1 MKHEL
6 PASHVRLKRA
16 YEPAAPEDGVRVL
29 VDRIAVASAGIDQ
42 IVHNRA
48 RPPARRRHRD
58 RPGGYG
64 RGDAAQGRLRPRAA
78 ALRRRPRKAAV
89 ERFQALSGS
98 GDARGATGI
107 EGVVRAA
114 YQGRIELLTADEA
127 VWGSYDEAADE
138 VATGARFAETGQDL
152 LDAAAVRTLRHGGSV
167 HVLPRGEMPE
177 DVPVA
182 AILRY

>member
-1 MKHEL
+1 
-6 PASHVRLKRA
+6 
-16 YEPAAPEDGVRVL
+16 
-29 VDRIAVASAGIDQ
+29 
-42 IVHNRA
+42 
-48 RPPARRRHRD
+48 
-58 RPGGYG
+58 
-64 RGDAAQGRLRPRAA
+64 
-78 ALRRRPRKAAV
+78 
-89 ERFQALSGS
+89 LSGS

-114 YQGRIELLTADEA
+114 YQGRIEVLLLTEDEA